1 MIRKFFFFPL
11 PWGNGDRIKG
21 TGSAILRCGVTR
33 NSRAKTQITKHVIDA
48 HYTRTH
54 PYTLLVSSDIRIW
67 SHDRVGCMPLYEY
80 RIVMSRVDA
89 THHSQR
95 SPFSSGPL
103 PLSLSPLT
111 GTAAVAA
118 AAAPRRAARSERQHL
133 VPARR
138 NVRRPENAAVRA
150 VDGHHVPEHAPR
162 THTHRPTISGSAAPA
177 KL

>member
-1 MIRKFFFFPL
+1 
-11 PWGNGDRIKG
+11 
-21 TGSAILRCGVTR
+21 
-33 NSRAKTQITKHVIDA
+33 
-48 HYTRTH
+48 
-54 PYTLLVSSDIRIW
+54 
-67 SHDRVGCMPLYEY
+67 MPLYEY

-95 SPFSSGPL
+95 SPFPSGPL
-103 PLSLSPLT
+103 PLSLPPLT

-138 NVRRPENAAVRA
+138 NVRRSENAAVRA

-177 KL
+177 KLSAEGSLGLTGKSNRKKKADGTTIGKAGEVEQ